1 MSKFTALVGLS
12 ALFAPA
18 LALQPVLDGSVSLD
32 EEFDVWA
39 KHYGKTYNNA
49 DHREARKAIYAHARA
64 FVIEHNQGFTDGKH
78 SFSVELNDKAD
89 ITNEEYRTQLLGLSS
104 ASSPASRAYDTF
116 APNGTAPASWDW
128 RDTPNVVNPVK
139 NQGGCGS
146 CWAFSAVATME
157 GAYNLKNK
165 ALTQFSEQE
174 LVDCVNGGTST
185 CSVGGEM
192 YQGVEYGISNGMMG
206 ESDYPYKGTSGG
218 GCHFD
223 KSKMIQKFKGYTNI
237 TSGDENALMEAA
249 YKQPIVSVG
258 IDASSFW
265 FQLYF
270 GGVYDHSG
278 CHNKAD
284 QLDHGVAV
292 VGYGTDPK
300 SKKDYWW
307 VRNSWG
313 GSWGMKGYIQ
323 MVRNKDNQCGIAT
336 QACFATL

>member
-1 MSKFTALVGLS
+1 L
-12 ALFAPA
+12 
-18 LALQPVLDGSVSLD
+18 
-32 EEFDVWA
+32 E
-39 KHYGKTYNNA
+39 
-49 DHREARKAIYAHARA
+49 
-64 FVIEHNQGFTDGKH
+64 QGFADGKH

-104 ASSPASRAYDTF
+104 GAGSPASRAYDTF
-116 APNGTAPASWDW
+116 APNGTAPAAWDW